1 MSKIEDSVQSDI
13 KLLSFDID
21 NTLIDFHTH
30 KSNFPKIWK
39 KFKPKTD
46 VKLTYNTG
54 RLLDDVLNLIE
65 KGTLPKPDY
74 IISGVGTH
82 IYDCNKKQIVKI
94 CFDPRTSCNLTP

>member
-1 MSKIEDSVQSDI
+1 MNQTEDNIQPDI

-39 KFKPKTD
+39 KYKPKKD
-46 VKLTYNTG
+46 ILLAYNTG
-54 RLLDDVLNLIE
+54 RLIDDVLNLIK
-65 KGTLPKPDY
+65 KGILPHQDY

-82 IYDCNKKQIVKI
+82 IYDVSQN
-94 CFDPRTSCNLTP
+94 